1 MFDSALE
8 MIKKAGIFLIL
19 AQTVLHLCVSE
30 TYEKYIKMLVG
41 IITAILLIFPVID
54 LIKENGFQDFESY
67 RIEYEARIW
76 NGTPDFEEIKDD
88 AWESSIKEQTGQDF

>member
-1 MFDSALE
+1 MFDSVLE

-67 RIEYEARIW
+67 RMEYEARIW
-76 NGTPDFEEIKDD
+76 SGTPDFEEIKEE
-88 AWESSIKEQTGQDF
+88 AWENSMKEQTGQDY

>member
-1 MFDSALE
+1 MFDSILE
-8 MIKKAGIFLIL
+8 IIKKAGIFLIL

-54 LIKENGFQDFESY
+54 LVNENGFQDFESY
-67 RIEYEARIW
+67 RMEYEAKIW
-76 NGTPDFEEIKDD
+76 SGTPDFEKIKED
-88 AWESSIKEQTGQDF
+88 AWESSMKEQAGQDF

>member
-1 MFDSALE
+1 MFDSVLE
-8 MIKKAGIFLIL
+8 MIKKAGTFLIL

-67 RIEYEARIW
+67 RMEYEAKIW
-76 NGTPDFEEIKDD
+76 SGTPDFEKIKEDT
-88 AWESSIKEQTGQDF
+88 WEESFKEQTGQDF

>member
-1 MFDSALE
+1 MFDSVLE

-67 RIEYEARIW
+67 RMEYEAKIW
-76 NGTPDFEEIKDD
+76 SGTPDFEKIKEDV
-88 AWESSIKEQTGQDF
+88 WEESFKEQTGQDY

>member
-1 MFDSALE
+1 MFDSVLE

-41 IITAILLIFPVID
+41 LITAILLIFPVID

-67 RIEYEARIW
+67 RMEYETRIW
-76 NGTPDFEEIKDD
+76 TGTPDFEEMKTD
-88 AWESSIKEQTGQDF
+88 AWENSMKEQTGQDF